1 VGRREDSPFWGQ
13 VLLRLA
19 GVLVAGLALVVL
31 FREVMVPILR
41 ADAERV
47 QKEHAR

>member
-1 VGRREDSPFWGQ
+1 MSRREDSPFWGR

-19 GVLVAGLALVVL
+19 GVLVAGLALVVF

-41 ADAERV
+41 GDAERV
-47 QKEHAR
+47 QKEHAK

>member
-1 VGRREDSPFWGQ
+1 MGRREEPPFWGR

-19 GVLVAGLALVVL
+19 GVLVAGLALIVF

-41 ADAERV
+41 GDAERV
-47 QKEHAR
+47 QKEHAK

>member
-1 VGRREDSPFWGQ
+1 MRRREEPPFWGR

-19 GVLVAGLALVVL
+19 TVVVAGLALIVF

-41 ADAERV
+41 TDAERV
-47 QKEHAR
+47 QKEHAK